1 MSDLENGAPGPTALA
16 EDNKSQTDKKPKM
29 KDHAFNLV
37 NSSPITFLMTILTI
51 YCLYSEDFKT
61 MATVP
66 GCTSECSEFGDS
78 DPIFAYLS
86 LIAFVLFLAE
96 LLTNC
101 YCVPGYWNW
110 PDVSALSW
118 QDTRSPISRFFAL
131 VPGSF
136 YFWLDLLSTL
146 SLIFEIPIFLNSLLE
161 TANEETTSVG
171 GGGDGSDSAVSG
183 AEQARAGKA
192 SRAGA
197 RAGRVVKIIRMVRL
211 IRLVKLW
218 KYFEQSQSQKNE
230 NQVAPEEEEDD
241 EEEMLPQS
249 HVGNEMTERTTKK
262 VIVGV
267 LLMLIAIPNLQA
279 EPVDHTSKYMVSL
292 LARQRFQ
299 AEQFYLKEKLY
310 EGANGWEDPHFQV
323 LRKQWMLTEEYIFNL
338 THPSPDCFTI
348 EYSNFEDYDASYTSP
363 FNGNNTQSSLELRDT
378 EISIQTALTVPN
390 MTISIDGDR
399 TVRAMFNQKEFVQE
413 SSRYAALLT
422 SCVIILLGTITMLFT
437 ADVTN
442 LVLRPIEIMIELV
455 REISDNPL
463 QKEFKSVA
471 KNDIHSKNDGMETTL
486 ILQTITKIAGLMR
499 IGFGEAGAEIIAKNL
514 SKSDSSGMS
523 LLGDGVKIQSIFGF
537 CDIRNFTDTTE
548 CLQEEVMLF
557 VNRIAHILHGI
568 VVQCKG
574 AANKNIGDAFLLTWK
589 LHENQMVPG
598 GPQEFVA
605 DQALLSLL
613 KTTAEMAR
621 HEDFI
626 CNFSSTALSVLYER
640 MPGYKCKMGC
650 GLHMGWAVEGA
661 IGSDKKID
669 ASYISPHVNWSE
681 FLESSTKEYGV
692 PVLMSEPFY
701 KLLSPSVQKWCRQVD
716 NIKKS
721 ASDEVTGLY
730 TYDVNPDHD
739 FKLKALLAA
748 KEAHKATAT
757 GRKTLNIKGRNSIT
771 PTVEARG
778 LVGTGTTRARKTV
791 RQQGGGIENMSS
803 AVGGASGRG
812 QRSSRVPP
820 GLLDELKSKK
830 VGDDKDSKSG
840 GSLEDAPEIILPP
853 YNTDVWMKDEDLLSM
868 RSHITPQIFE
878 IWDRGMHSFISGDWD
893 DAKKQF
899 NEILRITHDKD
910 GPSKNILR
918 HIEEDYGGVVP
929 PGWLGY
935 RDMS

>member
-1 MSDLENGAPGPTALA
+1 
-16 EDNKSQTDKKPKM
+16 
-29 KDHAFNLV
+29 
-37 NSSPITFLMTILTI
+37 
-51 YCLYSEDFKT
+51 
-61 MATVP
+61 MATWP
-66 GCTSECSEFGDS
+66 GCTTLCSEFGGS

-86 LIAFVLFLAE
+86 LIAFALFLVE

-101 YCVPGYWNW
+101 YCVPGYWKW
-110 PDVSALSW
+110 PDLTALSLH
-118 QDTRSPISRFFAL
+118 DSRALTSRFFAL

-146 SLIFEIPIFLNSLLE
+146 SLIFEIPIFLNQLIDS
-161 TANEETTSVG
+161 ANEETTSVG
-171 GGGDGSDSAVSG
+171 GGAGDDSGAVSG

-218 KYFEQSQSQKNE
+218 KYFEQSQKNE
-230 NQVAPEEEEDD
+230 NSNQVAPEEEEEDD
-241 EEEMLPQS
+241 EEMLPES

-262 VIVGV
+262 VIVGI

-310 EGANGWEDPHFQV
+310 EDDNGWMNEDYQV
-323 LRKQWMLTEEYIFNL
+323 LRNQWMLTEEYIFNL

-348 EYSNFEDYDASYTSP
+348 EYNNFEDYDQFYTCP
-363 FNGNNTQSSLELRDT
+363 FNLNNTQSSLELRDS
-378 EISIQTALTVPN
+378 EVSIQTAVSQPN
-390 MTISIDGDR
+390 KTIDIDSDR
-399 TVRAMFNQKEFVQE
+399 KVRAMFNQKEFVQE
-413 SSRYAALLT
+413 SSYFAALLT

-626 CNFSSTALSVLYER
+626 CNFSSTALAILYER

-669 ASYISPHVNWSE
+669 ASYISPHVNWAE

-748 KEAHKATAT
+748 KEAHKGT
-757 GRKTLNIKGRNSIT
+757 GRKTINAGRRKNSIT
-771 PTVEARG
+771 PTIDTRKLGDTAKARLTMRKGTQHNEAGIMGMGSSLSIGRQRPSRIPEG
-778 LVGTGTTRARKTV
+778 LMAHVNHA
-791 RQQGGGIENMSS
+791 
-803 AVGGASGRG
+803 
-812 QRSSRVPP
+812 
-820 GLLDELKSKK
+820 
-830 VGDDKDSKSG
+830 DDDHDKHS
-840 GSLEDAPEIILPP
+840 GSLEDAPEIILPA
-853 YNTDVWMKDEDLLSM
+853 YTTDCWMTDEDLLNM
-868 RSHITPQIFE
+868 RAHISSQIFE
-878 IWDRGMHSFISGDWD
+878 VWDRGMHSFISGDWD
-893 DAKKQF
+893 DAKGNF
-899 NEILRITHDKD
+899 NEILRITHGKD
-910 GPSKNILR
+910 GPSTNILR
-918 HIEEDYGGVVP
+918 HIEEDYGGVTP